1 MKNARQTA
9 ILSIIEHNDIETQ
22 EDLAA
27 RLRDMG
33 IMVTQATV
41 SRDIKELRLLKVLT
55 PSGVYKYATAA
66 KAEHGVSERLVRMF
80 IDSVLSITYA
90 ENLVVIHTLAGSANA
105 AAEAID
111 SMRWPEI
118 LGTMA
123 GDNTIFVAV
132 RSAAE
137 PDRGTAAH
145 SDDPFAAQADSWCRW
160 CPAWARRVRRLLKSQ
175 HRHRRFYRIRFAP

>member
-1 MKNARQTA
+1 MRYSRQNR
-9 ILSIIEHNDIETQ
+9 IIEIITNTEVDTQ
-22 EDLAA
+22 EKLAA
-27 RLRDMG
+27 LLRESG
-33 IMVTQATV
+33 FEVTQATI

-137 PDRGTAAH
+137 
-145 SDDPFAAQADSWCRW
+145 
-160 CPAWARRVRRLLKSQ
+160 
-175 HRHRRFYRIRFAP
+175 APVVVDKFHEILQ